1 MSVHDK
7 SESSE
12 QELNSPKTDSMLM
25 VEVVNNDGDG
35 EELPRTESIF
45 NPPLLNRI
53 RQSL

>member
-25 VEVVNNDGDG
+25 VEEVNDDG
-35 EELPRTESIF
+35 ELPKTESIF